1 MSVIT
6 NETTTPME
14 EPYASGYGLSPGA
27 SVNSAR
33 TRVSVETPEN
43 DPPERLLGSPH
54 LIGTGADVAGY
65 QRILVGV
72 DGTPRTLVA
81 ADRAVALALD
91 SGAEL
96 HIVDVVAVPSPGA
109 SVTGAGAAA
118 LERHVVELRQT
129 ATAALATVEQ
139 RARAQGVRC
148 ETHLSEGDPA
158 AMICRIA
165 GDIGADVIVVGN
177 RGVDAAGRYV
187 LGSVPEAVLHAA
199 SCDVLIVRT
208 T

>member
-1 MSVIT
+1 MS
-6 NETTTPME
+6 
-14 EPYASGYGLSPGA
+14 
-27 SVNSAR
+27 
-33 TRVSVETPEN
+33 
-43 DPPERLLGSPH
+43 
-54 LIGTGADVAGY
+54 
-65 QRILVGV
+65 
-72 DGTPRTLVA
+72 A
-81 ADRAVALALD
+81 A
-91 SGAEL
+91 
-96 HIVDVVAVPSPGA
+96 
-109 SVTGAGAAA
+109 GAGA
-118 LERHVVELRQT
+118 LERHVAEQRRI
-129 ATAALATVEQ
+129 ATSALATAEQ

-165 GDIGADVIVVGN
+165 GAVGADVIVVGN